1 LINKKGK
8 YNNIK
13 LYLMPK
19 RLSEK
24 LRKEYLNK
32 IKYPND
38 ISNKKK
44 KNTIRNRIN
53 NKNTSDILSLSNFYE
68 NKNKN
73 KINESLFKKNKIYND
88 MKQINRFRQ
97 IKKELSEERV
107 KINNMMSEF
116 FKNPLYNKYNHKELL
131 LELLKQK
138 NHIYRP
144 RSALG

>member
-1 LINKKGK
+1 
-8 YNNIK
+8 
-13 LYLMPK
+13 MPK

-53 NKNTSDILSLSNFYE
+53 YKNTSDILSLSHFYE
-68 NKNKN
+68 NKN

-138 NHIYRP
+138 NHINRP
-144 RSALG
+144 RNALG